1 MSAVLHA
8 PSPATP
14 RIALIGA
21 GRVGRALLE
30 RIDGVAYLATSRRAH
45 RDGATRDGRVAP
57 GVLFAE
63 TNAAL
68 ADSAL
73 PLVVDATASDE
84 VASLHAAWLA
94 RGIHVVT
101 ANKAGVGA
109 SFDRWF
115 AIERARTQSGAHYGD
130 AATVGAGLPVLRT
143 LRRLRAGGE
152 RLHALAGQL
161 SGSLAW
167 ICDRPADEP
176 LATRVQ
182 AAQRAGLTEP
192 DPAEDLSGQD
202 VARKLL
208 VLARAAGHALEPAD
222 VRVTPVTADAFAE
235 ALREARASD
244 RVVRYVARIDGV
256 GGCSAGL
263 ETLARDDALAGAS
276 GSDLR
281 IAIHCDRYR
290 VQPLVLQGAGAGP
303 AVTAAALLDD
313 VRAAMV

>member
-115 AIERARTQSGAHYGD
+115 AIERARTQSGARYGD

-192 DPAEDLSGQD
+192 DP
-202 VARKLL
+202 
-208 VLARAAGHALEPAD
+208 AAGHALEPAD

>member
-1 MSAVLHA
+1 MSAVL
-8 PSPATP
+8 PSPSFAKP
-14 RIALIGA
+14 RIALVGA
-21 GRVGRALLE
+21 GQVGRALLE
-30 RIDGVAYLATSRRAH
+30 RIGDVAYLATSRRAQW
-45 RDGATRDGRVAP
+45 DGTTRDGRVSP

-63 TNAAL
+63 TTAAL
-68 ADSAL
+68 ADAAL

-84 VASLHAAWLA
+84 VASLHTAWLA

-101 ANKAGVGA
+101 ANKSGVGA
-109 SFDRWF
+109 SLDRWL

-130 AATVGAGLPVLRT
+130 SATVGAGLPVLRT

-176 LATRVQ
+176 LATRVA

-208 VLARAAGHALEPAD
+208 VLARAAGHALEPAE
-222 VRVTPVTADAFAE
+222 VRIAPVTEESFAE
-235 ALREARASD
+235 AQAQGG
-244 RVVRYVARIDGV
+244 VVRYVARIASDGR
-256 GGCSAGL
+256 CSAGL
-263 ETLARDDALAGAS
+263 ESLAQEDALAGAS

-281 IAIHCDRYR
+281 IAIHCDRYA

-303 AVTAAALLDD
+303 VVTAAALLDD
-313 VRAAMV
+313 INATR